1 MTAGPIRR
9 LVRELVNRLAGDEL
23 RVVRVL
29 SGAAR
34 GGRLALDLSTEKA
47 YWLGYYERS
56 VQRILRE
63 NLTPGD
69 VVYDVGA
76 HVGFFSVCAAR
87 LGAKVYALEPV
98 AASAAR
104 LRTNAELNP
113 LGIHVIEA
121 AAWHET
127 GSVELLPGDWT
138 QQFRTV
144 AGQGVASISLDE
156 LAERERPP
164 SLIKLDV
171 EGAEAHVLRGARRI
185 LAVERP
191 LVVCEL
197 HGEQERREVLE
208 LLDGYRIE
216 QLEDG
221 LRIVARP

>member
-1 MTAGPIRR
+1 MTAGMARR
-9 LVRELVNRLAGDEL
+9 LVRGLVNRVAGDEL

-29 SGAAR
+29 SGVAC

-56 VQRILRE
+56 VQQILRE
-63 NLTPGD
+63 NLTRGD

-104 LRTNAELNP
+104 LLTNAELNP
-113 LGIHVIEA
+113 LGIQVIEA

-138 QQFRTV
+138 QQSRTV
-144 AGQGVASISLDE
+144 AGQGVASIALDE

-164 SLIKLDV
+164 TLIKLDV

-185 LAVERP
+185 LAVDRP

-197 HGEQERREVLE
+197 HGEQERRDVLE